1 MLEGCVPW
9 PEDVARRYRE
19 AGYWADITLWQM
31 LEQSIERNP
40 HRVALI
46 DRGQRLAY
54 SELSD
59 RIEALTAGLADV
71 GLRSD
76 DRVVVQM
83 PNCIEFVVT
92 LFALLRIGVIPVL
105 ALPAHRHE
113 EIGHFVNHSA
123 AAAYIV
129 ADQSRGFDY
138 RGMAGDIAANS
149 PSLRAVLVLGT
160 PAAGQTSLSA
170 LCRSPPHDT
179 KDTLRRPAP
188 DDVAL
193 MLLSGG
199 TTGVPK
205 LIPRTHNDYVY
216 NCRQSAAVARFN
228 RNTVFLAVLP
238 MAHNYT
244 LGCPG
249 VLGALASG
257 ATVVI
262 APDTAAATIFR
273 LIEAE
278 KVSVVSA
285 GLPLVVDWLGFDAA
299 DRYDLASLEVFMSG
313 GARLPPELRR
323 RVESRFDCIYQES
336 FGTGEGLLN
345 MTRLDDPDDIRFNS
359 SGRPISPGDEIRIV
373 DKNGCELPDGEVGEL
388 LCRGPYT
395 VRGYYRAP
403 SATASAFTKNGFYRT
418 GDAVRK
424 IGCDLYVEGRLK
436 DLINRGGEKISC
448 EEVENHLVAHRGI
461 ANACVVAMPD
471 EKFGEKACAFVILRP
486 GAMLS
491 FEEMK
496 SHLLAR
502 KIAKFKLPER
512 LEVVDTFP
520 TSPAGKILRAELRRI
535 VAGKIALEASAVS
548 KPLAARVQP
557 SPAPGSSES
566 RVAEGP
572 TSNAGP
578 RGAQFEYKPFE
589 S

>member
-9 PEDVARRYRE
+9 PEDFARRYRE
-19 AGYWADITLWQM
+19 EDYWADITLWQM
-31 LEQSIERNP
+31 LEQSIESNR

-46 DRGQRLAY
+46 HGEERLAY
-54 SELSD
+54 SELGD
-59 RIEALTAGLADV
+59 RIQNLAVGLADV
-71 GLRSD
+71 GLRSN
-76 DRVVVQM
+76 DRVVVQL

-113 EIGHFVNHSA
+113 EIGHFVRHSE
-123 AAAYIV
+123 AAAYII
-129 ADQSRGFDY
+129 AEQSRGFDY
-138 RGMAGDIAANS
+138 RVMASEIAANS
-149 PSLRAVLVLGT
+149 QSLRAVLVLGT

-170 LCRSPPHDT
+170 LRRSLANST
-179 KDTLRRPAP
+179 RETSGGPAP

-205 LIPRTHNDYVY
+205 LIPRTHNDYTY
-216 NCRQSAAVARFN
+216 NCRQSAAVAGFTK
-228 RNTVFLAVLP
+228 NTVFLAVLP

-249 VLGALASG
+249 VLGALASA

-262 APDTAAATIFR
+262 ASDTAPNTIFR
-273 LIEAE
+273 LIEEE

-285 GLPLVVDWLGFDAA
+285 GLPLVVDWLGSDAA
-299 DRYDLASLEVFMSG
+299 NRYDLASLEVFMSG

-323 RVESRFDCIYQES
+323 RVESRFDCVYQES

-359 SGRPISPGDEIRIV
+359 SGRPISPGDEIKIV
-373 DKNGCELPDGEVGEL
+373 DESGCELPDGEVGEL

-395 VRGYYRAP
+395 IRGYYRAP
-403 SATASAFTKNGFYRT
+403 NATASAFTQDGFYRT

-424 IGCDLYVEGRLK
+424 INSDLYVQGRLK

-448 EEVENHLVAHRGI
+448 EEVENHLLAHRDI
-461 ANACVVAMPD
+461 ANTCVVAMPD

-486 GAMLS
+486 GATFS

-496 SHLLAR
+496 SHLLSC
-502 KIAKFKLPER
+502 KIAKFKVPER

-520 TSPAGKILRAELRRI
+520 TSPAAKILRGELRRI
-535 VAGKIALEASAVS
+535 IVGKIASEASAFA
-548 KPLAARVQP
+548 KPLVARVE
-557 SPAPGSSES
+557 SSLAPRSSES
-566 RVAEGP
+566 RGTEGQP
-572 TSNAGP
+572 TT
-578 RGAQFEYKPFE
+578 RGLA
-589 S
+589 